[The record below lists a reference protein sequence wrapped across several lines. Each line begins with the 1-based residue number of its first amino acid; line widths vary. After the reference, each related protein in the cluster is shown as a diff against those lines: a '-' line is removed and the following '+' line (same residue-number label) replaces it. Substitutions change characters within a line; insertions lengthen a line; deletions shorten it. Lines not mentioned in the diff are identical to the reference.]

1 MEEALAFHII
11 GELFLTSEKIDDL
24 KLIKKVLIEAA
35 KKAGLTILN
44 SKFHKFKP
52 QGVSGFIMI
61 SESHLSIHTWPESGY
76 VAVDVFTCG
85 EPLQCRTAYD
95 CIVSMLKP
103 SYHTEMVI
111 KRGRF
116 NEHKEPEKS
125 IVYE

>member
-1 MEEALAFHII
+1 MERALALHII
-11 GELFLTSEKIDDL
+11 GELFTNSENIDNL
-24 KLIKKVLIEAA
+24 KFIKKVLIDAA

-44 SKFHKFKP
+44 SKFHKFEP

-76 VAVDVFTCG
+76 VAIDVFTCG
-85 EPLQCRTAYD
+85 EPSQCRIAYD
-95 CIVSMLKP
+95 FIVSMLKP
-103 SYHTEMVI
+103 AYHTEIEI

-116 NEHKEPEKS
+116 NRHKEPEKS